1 MNYSFDILK
10 APEIAALMNFLIGF
24 VVVMGCVLGGF
35 VISGGH
41 VLALWHPSELLVI
54 FGAAMGAFIISN
66 PMKVIKK
73 VGKDLGLL
81 FKGSKYTKQTYLDAL
96 SLMYDLLNKARKD
109 GMVALEADVDEP
121 ENSAIFQ
128 KYPTIA
134 DNHHALDFICDYLRM
149 MVSAKLNSFEIEAL
163 MDVELDTHHEEG
175 HAPSSAVT
183 RIADGLPG
191 FGIVAAVLGIVITM
205 ASLSDGAEVI
215 GHKVAT
221 ALVGTFLGILLAYG
235 LVGPMANYLEFA
247 ARDES
252 QFVKVLKTCLMASIQ
267 GYPPQIAVEFGRKAI
282 FSTER
287 PGFRELDEH
296 IKNNKA

>member
-1 MNYSFDILK
+1 
-10 APEIAALMNFLIGF
+10 MNFLIGF

-81 FKGSKYTKQTYLDAL
+81 FKGSRYTKQTYLDAL

-128 KYPTIA
+128 KYPAITG
-134 DNHHALDFICDYLRM
+134 NHHALDFICDYLRM

-205 ASLSDGAEVI
+205 ASLNDGAEVI

-252 QFVKVLKTCLMASIQ
+252 QFVKVLKTTLMASIQ
-267 GYPPQIAVEFGRKAI
+267 GYPPQIAIEFGRKAI

>member
-1 MNYSFDILK
+1 
-10 APEIAALMNFLIGF
+10 MNFLIGF
-24 VVVMGCVLGGF
+24 VVVMGCMLGGF

-81 FKGSKYTKQTYLDAL
+81 FKGSKYNKQMYLDAL

-128 KYPTIA
+128 KHPNVTK
-134 DNHHALDFICDYLRM
+134 NHHALDFICDYLRM

-183 RIADGLPG
+183 RVADGLPG

-205 ASLSDGAEVI
+205 ASLNDGAEVI

-252 QFVKVLKTCLMASIQ
+252 QFVKALKTCLMASIQ
-267 GYPPQIAVEFGRKAI
+267 GYPPQIAIEFGRKAI

>member
-1 MNYSFDILK
+1 
-10 APEIAALMNFLIGF
+10 MNFLIGF

-66 PMKVIKK
+66 PMKIIKK

-96 SLMYDLLNKARKD
+96 SLMYELLNKARKD

-128 KYPTIA
+128 RYPTIA
-134 DNHHALDFICDYLRM
+134 KNHHALDFICDYLRM

-205 ASLSDGAEVI
+205 ASLNDGAEVI